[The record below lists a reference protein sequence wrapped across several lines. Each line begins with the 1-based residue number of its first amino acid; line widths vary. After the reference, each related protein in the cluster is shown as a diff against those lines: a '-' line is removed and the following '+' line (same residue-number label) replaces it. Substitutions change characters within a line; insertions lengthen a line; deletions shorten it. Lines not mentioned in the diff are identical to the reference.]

1 MLPDHGGLDLP
12 LPPPPEE
19 GGCVEG
25 RGCEAAAAAEVAAA
39 AVNEAGDGRLL
50 SADEGFPIFGRAKAL
65 PKVTEPDPVLV
76 HFEAMDVLPAGRER
90 LGRVGT
96 LILREVGARHDK

>member
-50 SADEGFPIFGRAKAL
+50 FADEGFPIFAEDEADDAGAERAT
-65 PKVTEPDPVLV
+65 PVVT
-76 HFEAMDVLPAGRER
+76 AGREAAAGTVFLFSGAEVEDGCGGFD
-90 LGRVGT
+90 LG
-96 LILREVGARHDK
+96 AAA